1 MKLRYQNE
9 NDFEKKEEKR
19 EAEEGKSRLRELCSK
34 LWDATKKGAGI
45 LCFAAGTAIAVN
57 GCGGGI
63 NQNDDAK
70 IETVEENDGNSEE
83 DVDALENETVDSTE
97 EEEEITQSCP
107 EPTTPLGGEVEPLLA
122 NSNSTPSQAFSNPD
136 TWVTGDVE
144 LTVGAGISGNLLI
157 LGRCPNDSNGVAA
170 LGVQNGAITVEP
182 QYRLDLKNVNAQ
194 LSPFSE
200 AELSCDPLSSDDTPV
215 SIYNGETKPVVKN
228 ITIFGVKPSRG
239 IFEFAD
245 VPSAKIMVDNIESTS
260 PIILETGGYAMKQ
273 IKSLINDS
281 EGVISIKVTSKTG
294 EELRNPVVRGGL
306 NGLVSKTLRVYS
318 LGSEDSI
325 LPTFDFSIPLDP
337 RTNKVMACLR
347 SCTDPTE
354 TTEKIIEIPIIITP
368 RVVDDCGKIFDG
380 FSIESLTLNLTFNPT
395 RYSGSYTGE
404 ISVSQEQIDTMSDA
418 NPKILV
424 VIRRTP
430 PTVFPNP
437 CPAED
442 VQVELNGVLVSH
454 DKNPRTNET
463 ESLQFSTTFVL
474 ENPNMVDYMLFCRP
488 CVSPP
493 ECQ

>member
-1 MKLRYQNE
+1 MKLRCF
-9 NDFEKKEEKR
+9 DR
-19 EAEEGKSRLRELCSK
+19 ELKDEEGNEVVKENERKSRLRELCSK

-182 QYRLDLKNVNAQ
+182 QYRLDLKNANTQ
-194 LSPFSE
+194 LAPLSG
-200 AELSCDPLSSDDTPV
+200 AELCDPLPVDEAPV
-215 SIYNGETKPVVKN
+215 SIYNEETKPVVKN
-228 ITIFGVKPSRG
+228 IIVGVKPSRG
-239 IFEFAD
+239 VLEFAD

-380 FSIESLTLNLTFNPT
+380 FSIESLTLNLTPPSSG
-395 RYSGSYTGE
+395 YSGSYTGE
-404 ISVSQEQIDTMSDA
+404 VTVSKEQIDAMSDDSLT
-418 NPKILV
+418 ILIS
-424 VIRRTP
+424 IRRTP
-430 PTVFPNP
+430 PTVFPNL
-437 CPAED
+437 CPRED
-442 VQVELNGVLVSH
+442 TQVELNGIFVSY
-454 DKNPRTNET
+454 DKNPRTNER
-463 ESLQFSTTFVL
+463 ENLPFSVTFTV
-474 ENPNMVDYMLFCRP
+474 EVPSDYGSICP
-488 CVSPP
+488 CFTPP